1 MGLSVKA
8 QCRLK
13 YLGRSTKMGG
23 LGVCHG
29 HKDGGLGV
37 CHGNGEM
44 PGEDAQYKST
54 KGVKEMGVQIV
65 ERQLW

>member
-23 LGVCHG
+23 LVF
-29 HKDGGLGV
+29 V
-37 CHGNGEM
+37 MEM
-44 PGEDAQYKST
+44 EKCLVRNAQYKST

-65 ERQLW
+65 ERQL